1 MEKIEDGAAYGK
13 YQLFRTY
20 TDQPEGAQKAKQN
33 AIAALESAELRDE
46 PNVCLIGLWAY
57 NPPKIL
63 SAVTDKKKLGKVKI
77 VGFDED
83 PETLQGI
90 ADGYILGTVVQN
102 PYEFGFQ
109 SVKMMASLARGD
121 KSIIPADGMFPIE
134 FRIITK
140 DGGKDYPETV
150 HGQKKSIPVKEFRQQ
165 LDQLLGK

>member
-1 MEKIEDGAAYGK
+1 M
-13 YQLFRTY
+13 
-20 TDQPEGAQKAKQN
+20 
-33 AIAALESAELRDE
+33 
-46 PNVCLIGLWAY
+46 
-57 NPPKIL
+57 
-63 SAVTDKKKLGKVKI
+63 
-77 VGFDED
+77 
-83 PETLQGI
+83 
-90 ADGYILGTVVQN
+90 QN